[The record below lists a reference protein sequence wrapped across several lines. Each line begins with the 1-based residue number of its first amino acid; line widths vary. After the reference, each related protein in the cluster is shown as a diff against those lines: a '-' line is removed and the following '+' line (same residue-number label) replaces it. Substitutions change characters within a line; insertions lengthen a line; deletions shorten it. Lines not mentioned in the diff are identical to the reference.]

1 MSERFRVTHVDEV
14 EGYAEEGRP
23 SWRMIRAV
31 FGVEAFGVNAWTATG
46 DGQTIIS
53 EHDELGGGAAAH
65 EELYVVLSGSATFM
79 LDGEAAEAQAGT
91 LVFVKDPAVKR
102 SAVAATAGT
111 TVLVVGARPG
121 VPFTVSPW
129 ESSAEALRF
138 WTTGEW
144 DKAIELL
151 STQHRENPENAGTLY
166 NLACAEARGGRGDD
180 ALAHL
185 AQSIKRESR
194 FLENAQGDPDL
205 ESIRADPRFPRP

>member
-65 EELYVVLSGSATFM
+65 EELYVVLSGSATFL
-79 LDGEAAEAQAGT
+79 LDGEATEAQAGT

-151 STQHRENPENAGTLY
+151 SAKHRENPENAGTLY